1 MVWRPSGP
9 SADPFRPHL
18 AFKSGGFAWEVSH
31 FLKRQATT
39 EKEEEQVNELAIS
52 ISPRKTHGLAAIRV
66 SGWPLRDP
74 CEAPLAFKSD
84 GFAWEVSHFL
94 KTQATTENE
103 DEQLSELPISILPR
117 KTHGLAA
124 IRPFGRPSGPSAGPF
139 RTPCE
144 APLAFKSG
152 GFAWEVLHFLK
163 IQATTETEEEQV
175 NELAISISPRK
186 THGLAAIRPF
196 GWPLSGPL

>member
-1 MVWRPSGP
+1 LALKSGGFAWEVSHFLKRQATTEKEEEQVNELAIGISPHKTHGLAAIRPFGWP
-9 SADPFRPHL
+9 LRNPCEAPL

-39 EKEEEQVNELAIS
+39 EKEEEQVNELASGIS
-52 ISPRKTHGLAAIRV
+52 RSKTHGLAAIGV

-124 IRPFGRPSGPSAGPF
+124 IRPFG
-139 RTPCE
+139 
-144 APLAFKSG
+144 
-152 GFAWEVLHFLK
+152 
-163 IQATTETEEEQV
+163 
-175 NELAISISPRK
+175 
-186 THGLAAIRPF
+186 
-196 GWPLSGPL
+196 WPLQDPL

>member
-1 MVWRPSGP
+1 MVWRPSGL

-74 CEAPLAFKSD
+74 REAPLAFKSD

-117 KTHGLAA
+117 KTHGLAD
-124 IRPFGRPSGPSAGPF
+124 IRPFGRPLQDPREGS
-139 RTPCE
+139 
-144 APLAFKSG
+144 LAFKSG
-152 GFAWEVLHFLK
+152 GFAWEVLHSLK
-163 IQATTETEEEQV
+163 IQATTENDEEQV
-175 NELAISISPRK
+175 NELTIGSSPRK
-186 THGLAAIRPF
+186 THGLAAIRPS
-196 GWPLSGPL
+196 GRPPPGPL